1 MQSLVSSQ
9 GRVAPKRLLIL
20 LILLLRPKITNS
32 DKLTPFQMQF
42 VSNQYFFLFLGHKKE
57 DKHEPGTMDDKT
69 LKCENKIH
77 EVITAGVTK

>member
-42 VSNQYFFLFLGHKKE
+42 VSNHIFFFF
-57 DKHEPGTMDDKT
+57 
-69 LKCENKIH
+69 
-77 EVITAGVTK
+77 